1 MHTRRSGLRLIK
13 NDDAKNRNCTRRL
26 KEQYLFAKQAGDAET
41 YYKVLKLYNALLL
54 RENEI

>member
-1 MHTRRSGLRLIK
+1 MCSKRPELRLIK
-13 NDDAKNRNCTRRL
+13 NEDYGNSSSHKL
-26 KEQYLFAKQAGDAET
+26 KEQYLSAKQSGDAET

>member
-1 MHTRRSGLRLIK
+1 MQDKRPELKLIK
-13 NDDAKNRNCTRRL
+13 SGANNNHNTRRL
-26 KEQYLFAKQAGDAET
+26 KEQYLSAKQSGDAET

>member
-1 MHTRRSGLRLIK
+1 MPGKRPELKLIK
-13 NDDAKNRNCTRRL
+13 NNDHAEHSTGKL
-26 KEQYLFAKQAGDAET
+26 KEQYLSAKKAGDAET

>member
-1 MHTRRSGLRLIK
+1 MRSKRPELRLIK
-13 NDDAKNRNCTRRL
+13 NTEYVNQSTGKLR
-26 KEQYLFAKQAGDAET
+26 KQYLSAKKAGDAET